1 MYLVFACSLIALA
14 QPAISWG
21 DVGHRTV
28 GYLAEKYFTDEAAQW
43 ANNLLANDNGWDI
56 SDAAVFAD
64 QVKRKRPYTAGW
76 HYIGRTARGNCSN

>member
-14 QPAISWG
+14 QPAIGWG

-43 ANNLLANDNGWDI
+43 ANNLLANNNGWDI

-64 QVKRKRPYTAGW
+64 QVKHKRPYTAGW
-76 HYIGRTARGNCSN
+76 HYIGRTARGNC